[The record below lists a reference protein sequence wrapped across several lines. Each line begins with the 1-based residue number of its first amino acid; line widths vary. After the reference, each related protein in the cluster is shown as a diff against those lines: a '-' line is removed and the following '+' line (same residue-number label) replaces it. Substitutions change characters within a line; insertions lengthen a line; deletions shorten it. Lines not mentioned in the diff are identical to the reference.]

1 MIMGSAAA
9 SCGPRDPFAVDK
21 DATLAELELAWTDS
35 GYHGFSAEGGI
46 WAAISSAG
54 EVLTGTTLD
63 ALARVIRANCQA
75 MQ

>member
-1 MIMGSAAA
+1 MIMGRAAVA
-9 SCGPRDPFAVDK
+9 SGSRAPFAVDK
-21 DATLAELELAWTDS
+21 DAALAKLELAWTDG

-54 EVLTGTTLD
+54 EVPTGATLD
-63 ALARVIRANCQA
+63 ALARVIRANWRA